1 LFCSPTVRTLEQ
13 FLKFVQVLEFEMR
26 RSTWALA
33 LSFATALSVSP
44 VMADEADYVNPDPLE
59 GFNRAMYT
67 FNDTLDGVLLKPLAT
82 AYRALPDPIE
92 KGVGNFFSNLGDP
105 LNALNNLLQGKLDV
119 AVNDLMRF
127 VINTTIGI
135 GGIFDVASEAQMA
148 KSDED
153 FGQTLAVWGVDSGP
167 YLVLPF
173 FGPSTIRDAAGLG
186 VDKLVFAEQEVGNTQ
201 IFDLVQ
207 EVDSSDDRLLLRA
220 TDVVDTRA
228 QLFDT
233 EKVLDSAA
241 LDEYTFVRDSWLQ
254 RRENQVYDGNPPLPP
269 PPDFLRISD

>member
-1 LFCSPTVRTLEQ
+1 
-13 FLKFVQVLEFEMR
+13 MR

-33 LSFATALSVSP
+33 LSFATALSISP
-44 VMADEADYVNPDPLE
+44 IMASEADYVNPDPLE

-82 AYRALPDPIE
+82 AYQTLPDPIE
-92 KGVGNFFSNLGDP
+92 KSVGNFFSNLGDP
-105 LNALNNLLQGKLDV
+105 LNALNNLLQGKFDV

-207 EVDSSDDRLLLRA
+207 EVDSSDDRMWIRA

-254 RRENQVYDGNPPLPP
+254 RRENQVYDGNPPLAP

>member
-1 LFCSPTVRTLEQ
+1 
-13 FLKFVQVLEFEMR
+13 MR

-33 LSFATALSVSP
+33 LGFATALSASSVI
-44 VMADEADYVNPDPLE
+44 ANEADYVNPDPLE
-59 GFNRAMYT
+59 GFNRAVYT
-67 FNDTLDGVLLKPLAT
+67 FNDTVDGVLLKPLAT

-105 LNALNNLLQGKLDV
+105 LNALNNLLQGKIDV

-135 GGIFDVASEAQMA
+135 GGIFDVASEAQMT

-201 IFDLVQ
+201 LFDLVQ
-207 EVDSSDDRLLLRA
+207 EVGPSDDRLLLRA

-254 RRENQVYDGNPPLPP
+254 RRENKVYDGNPPLPP